1 MINEVHVEFLCRDPI
16 FESVKKWILDKPDAR
31 LMFLV
36 DSCPHCNR
44 LLIPC
49 DILERYGELAETN
62 PIGLHTHLFYPRH
75 WWVDNLTYEQQY
87 DMLLNGIKYLHTVD
101 DDITH
106 FAPGNWRF
114 TKDSITACHELGLL
128 NFHWHE
134 HEENRGI
141 VEWGKREYPDM
152 DFTSAKGHYTH
163 DWTIHYGNKVLV
175 RV

>member
-1 MINEVHVEFLCRDPI
+1 MINEVHVEFLCRDHI
-16 FESVKKWILDKPDAR
+16 FESVKKWVVDNPNAR

-49 DILERYGELAETN
+49 DILERYSELAETN

-75 WWVDNLTYEQQY
+75 WWVDSLTYDQQY
-87 DMLLNGIKYLHTVD
+87 NMLLNGIKYLHPID

-114 TKDSITACHELGLL
+114 NKDTIDACHKLGLT

-134 HEENRGI
+134 HEDSHETVEYAKEN
-141 VEWGKREYPDM
+141 YDM
-152 DFTSAKGHYTH
+152 NFISSKGRYTH